1 MSNWI
6 IFIQASLL
14 EQKRSYNLLEYNRA
28 YLFKNGLIKWFAK
41 NHTANFEKSQSRIQ
55 FIASKL
61 YALSAKVQ
69 FSCSVMSNSLRPP
82 VHHQL
87 LEFTLTHV
95 HWVGNAIKLTHP
107 LVSPSSPSAFNLSQH
122 QGLSR
127 WVSSSHQVAKVLE
140 FQLQHQSFQWIFST
154 DFL

>member
-14 EQKRSYNLLEYNRA
+14 EQKRSYNLLEYKRV

-87 LEFTLTHV
+87 PEFTPTHV
-95 HWVGNAIKLTHP
+95 HWVGVGEHRRRHILERNHTGSIKDPFKKYIFDRIML
-107 LVSPSSPSAFNLSQH
+107 FWQ
-122 QGLSR
+122 
-127 WVSSSHQVAKVLE
+127 AKKLIKMH
-140 FQLQHQSFQWIFST
+140 LKMY
-154 DFL
+154 